1 MLLCAGGQV
10 ENVKILVVEDD
21 DDLNRLLSRFLEKH
35 GYEVHSAGDA
45 LQALDVA
52 NRVEGFGLVIVDLM
66 MPYMDGVAFTEQ
78 LKADP
83 RHKDAAVILMSA
95 HSDDKK
101 IDQGMRKGVA
111 FFLPKPIELDRLL
124 TLVKFSE

>member
-1 MLLCAGGQV
+1 M
-10 ENVKILVVEDD
+10 KILVVDDD
-21 DDLNRLLSRFLEKH
+21 DDLNRLLSRYLEKH

-45 LQALDVA
+45 LQALDVLT
-52 NRVEGFGLVIVDLM
+52 RVEGFGLVIVDLM
-66 MPYMDGVAFTEQ
+66 MPYMDGISFTEH

-83 RHKDAAVILMSA
+83 RHKDTAVIMMSA
-95 HSDDKK
+95 YPDDKK

-124 TLVKFSE
+124 TLVKFSEG